1 MLDDEAPQRP
11 GRRVIAPGRV
21 AAIRRKIELTLAPNP
36 CPKPGAGEKQC
47 CYTGCDRAQAPDS
60 DLFLCGFHDILADVV
75 LNPTK
80 YIDRTFE
87 VGELL

>member
-1 MLDDEAPQRP
+1 M
-11 GRRVIAPGRV
+11 
-21 AAIRRKIELTLAPNP
+21 LAPNT
-36 CPKPGAGEKQC
+36 CPKPGAGDKPC
-47 CYTGCDRAQAPDS
+47 CYTGCDRVQAPDS

>member
-21 AAIRRKIELTLAPNP
+21 AAIRRKIELMLAPNP
-36 CPKPGAGEKQC
+36 WFWAGEKPC
-47 CYTGCDRAQAPDS
+47 CYTGCDRKQAPDS
-60 DLFLCGFHDILADVV
+60 DLFLCGFHDTLADVV